1 MDLTEEQ
8 LDVIEVVKGRRE
20 AGLWDNRCEKYM
32 NKQKIVK
39 STPKKPVEPKV
50 SEEKAE
56 KVDSTS

>member
-1 MDLTEEQ
+1 
-8 LDVIEVVKGRRE
+8 
-20 AGLWDNRCEKYM
+20 M

>member
-1 MDLTEEQ
+1 MSLTEEQ
-8 LDVIEVVKGRRE
+8 LDVIEAVKGRRE

-32 NKQKIVK
+32 NKQKKAKPAI
-39 STPKKPVEPKV
+39 KKPLETKT